1 MTDRELMRQALE
13 DICAAKLCEFNSM
26 SSRHEMI
33 RLLDKAIT
41 ALRERLAQPERQS
54 EGMQIGNFTLT
65 RYDGGYWLAHKD
77 GEGMQVPASVLGNLV
92 DELWKEF

>member
-1 MTDRELMRQALE
+1 MTDRELMQQALE
-13 DICAAKLCEFNSM
+13 AFGEIAWSNNSQWQADRAKV
-26 SSRHEMI
+26 
-33 RLLDKAIT
+33 AIT